1 MQYCNVSNL
10 HIICTTFYFSNTPIY
25 CISDYQINISKIII
39 LPIFRKKGRMI
50 CLHISEEACY
60 YHVSS
65 WYEDE
70 GHLNL
75 PQLESIAVL
84 VFNGA

>member
-10 HIICTTFYFSNTPIY
+10 HIICTTFYFSNTTIY
-25 CISDYQINISKIII
+25 CISDYQILVRS
-39 LPIFRKKGRMI
+39 LFCQFFEKKGRMI

-75 PQLESIAVL
+75 PQRESIAVL